1 MLGTFSE
8 FLGYVTCVAALSGE
22 LVFLSLGVTGT
33 VHFTIPLP
41 EVASLLGW
49 LVGLFWYWL
58 ESCPWSKRAASPWV
72 IALLFGIYMLL
83 LVFVH
88 SFLLC
93 LHGLS
98 LDFVCADMSSST

>member
-8 FLGYVTCVAALSGE
+8 FLGYVSCVAALSGE

-49 LVGLFWYWL
+49 LV
-58 ESCPWSKRAASPWV
+58 
-72 IALLFGIYMLL
+72 
-83 LVFVH
+83 LVLVGK
-88 SFLLC
+88 
-93 LHGLS
+93 LHLVQKSG
-98 LDFVCADMSSST
+98 